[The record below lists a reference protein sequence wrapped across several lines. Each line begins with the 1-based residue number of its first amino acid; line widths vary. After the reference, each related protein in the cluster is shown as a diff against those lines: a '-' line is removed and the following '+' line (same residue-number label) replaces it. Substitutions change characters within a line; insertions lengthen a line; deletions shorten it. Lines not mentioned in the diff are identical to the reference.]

1 MNRKMQY
8 YKRIIIIPFLLI
20 CSSLQAQESTKIL
33 TFEEAIK
40 VGLEQNIALRKNVNQ
55 LNALSMQETQSKID
69 FLPSVSANVQ
79 AARQGGQQFQLVEDG
94 FEINNVQAN
103 RLSGN
108 LSASVDIFR
117 GLGRLNQIKMAD
129 LNYQAQRS
137 AIERSKQQV
146 VFDIAQQYLQL
157 LLDKKLMEISSNAIQ
172 DQKNQLERIK
182 GFVLTGLRPQADAL
196 AQKATLDQL
205 ELSFIETENT
215 YLLDKARLAQTLQ
228 LDLLEDYEVSEAFGS
243 ASTSLEAYQL
253 SELFELAIQNRSDL
267 KQLDLQ
273 RQATDTNIDFLKSN
287 YLPTLSAFYQ
297 YGTQYSSLNSLGI
310 SEQLFDLYPNN
321 TVGLNLSIPLFSNYV
336 NKSRV
341 ATAQVELANSRLDV
355 EDLKRTIFQDV
366 QNAYLNFNAA
376 VKRVEVSESVL
387 NSAQEA
393 YKMQNERYAEGIAN
407 LSDLSIAQQALI
419 TAQANL
425 EQAKFTLL
433 FQQTILDFHTG
444 VLQVETLNQ

>member
-1 MNRKMQY
+1 MKRKMQY
-8 YKRIIIIPFLLI
+8 CKQLLLVPFMLI
-20 CSSLQAQESTKIL
+20 CFAVQAQESTKIL
-33 TFEEAIK
+33 TFEEAMK
-40 VGLEQNIALRKNVNQ
+40 VGLEQNIALRKNLNQ
-55 LNALSMQETQSKID
+55 LSALSMQETQSKID

-228 LDLLEDYEVSEAFGS
+228 LDLLEEYEVSEAFGS

-267 KQLDLQ
+267 QQLDLQ
-273 RQATDTNIDFLKSN
+273 RQATNKNIDLLKSN

-355 EDLKRTIFQDV
+355 EDLKRSIFQDV

-376 VKRVEVSESVL
+376 IKRVEVSESAL

-407 LSDLSIAQQALI
+407 LSELSIAQQALI

>member
-1 MNRKMQY
+1 MQY